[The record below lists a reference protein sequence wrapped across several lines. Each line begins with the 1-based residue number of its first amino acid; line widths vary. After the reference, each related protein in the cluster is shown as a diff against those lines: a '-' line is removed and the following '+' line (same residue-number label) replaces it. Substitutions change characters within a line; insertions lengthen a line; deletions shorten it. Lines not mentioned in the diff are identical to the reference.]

1 MEPYKL
7 TTVEDCNGATR
18 GMMCP
23 DPKGAWAKYDEAQK
37 ELDALHAVIDTL
49 VNSID
54 SLKREKTIRMFE
66 LRNIAGDLGIDCE
79 ASVEQIRERAVE
91 LTLQRDTARMA
102 VEVLAPPKRVQ
113 EDYLCTSCD
122 RAGLGEN
129 SCYLPPVPVHE
140 RCSGYR
146 KKA

>member
-7 TTVEDCNGATR
+7 ITVEDCNGTTR

-23 DPKGAWAKYDEAQK
+23 DPKGEWTKYAEAQK
-37 ELDALHAVIDTL
+37 ELDALHTIIDK
-49 VNSID
+49 
-54 SLKREKTIRMFE
+54 LKREATIRMFE
-66 LRNIAGDLGIDCE
+66 LRNIAHDLGLDPE
-79 ASVEQIRERAVE
+79 ASVDQIRERAVD

-102 VEVLAPPKRVQ
+102 VEVLAPPPKLVQ
-113 EDYLCTSCD
+113 EDYLCTSCARQGVGD
-122 RAGLGEN
+122 SWED
-129 SCYLPPVPVHE
+129 SCYSTPVPTHE